1 MANSPLLIGLT
12 GGIGSGKSA
21 VSAQFAEYG
30 VPIIDTDVIAH
41 QLTQAQGAAVPALRE
56 AFGAQSIGDDGAMNR
71 ALMRQ
76 WVFERPAL
84 RLQLESILHPMILA
98 ESKHQIQQLSDGYA
112 IVAVPLLF
120 EHGHFLSLVNR
131 VLVVDCPEP
140 LQIERVQA
148 RNALPLT
155 QIMAIMQS
163 QCSRAHRLAHGHDVI
178 DNSRT
183 FDELALQVAE
193 KHRYYSSLCSSAR
206 Q

>member
-21 VSAQFAEYG
+21 VSAQFSTYG

-41 QLTQAQGAAVPALRE
+41 QLTQAQGAAIPALLQV
-56 AFGAQSIGDDGAMNR
+56 FGEQAIGDDGAMNR
-71 ALMRQ
+71 AVMRQ

-84 RLQLESILHPMILA
+84 RQQLESILHPMILA
-98 ESKHQIQQLSDGYA
+98 ESQRQIQQLVDGYA

-131 VLVVDCPEP
+131 VLVVDCPES

-148 RNALPLT
+148 RNALPLM

-163 QCSRAHRLAHGHDVI
+163 QCSRGHRLAHGHDVI
-178 DNSRT
+178 DNSGT

-193 KHRYYSSLCSSAR
+193 KHRYYSSLCSSAS